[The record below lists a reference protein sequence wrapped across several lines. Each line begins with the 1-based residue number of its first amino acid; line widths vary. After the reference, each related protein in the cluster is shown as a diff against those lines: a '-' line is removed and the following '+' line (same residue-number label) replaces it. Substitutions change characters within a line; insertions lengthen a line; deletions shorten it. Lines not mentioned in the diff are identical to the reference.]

1 MLREVCLRFG
11 LLMEVRCWLQM
22 LRGTRVSCGSFV
34 GLFRWVSRSLGVGF
48 RLLGSS
54 YVFVGRVVCCKIST
68 RGVLLESVGRRRLLC
83 RRRVYFRWC
92 TPG

>member
-11 LLMEVRCWLQM
+11 LLVEVRYWLQM
-22 LRGTRVSCGSFV
+22 LWGTRVSCRSFV

-54 YVFVGRVVCCKIST
+54 
-68 RGVLLESVGRRRLLC
+68 
-83 RRRVYFRWC
+83 
-92 TPG
+92 

>member
-11 LLMEVRCWLQM
+11 LLVEVRCWLQM
-22 LRGTRVSCGSFV
+22 LQGTRVSCGSSV

-54 YVFVGRVVCCKIST
+54 
-68 RGVLLESVGRRRLLC
+68 
-83 RRRVYFRWC
+83 
-92 TPG
+92 